1 MKKNIHRFVRISILL
16 IICGFCQPLHI
27 ISFAE
32 KISIFSA
39 KLFSLTGITISEN
52 LGVKSSIIDEK
63 FASINQN
70 KISISLHEHFT
81 KNAISALI
89 FENKWVKLGAYS
101 DNFNE
106 KKYQNFQLKSALLYT
121 GIYPEVYTSK
131 ADRLLPPPNHF
142 SHFSHYLDDLH
153 IYDFQL
159 FMVISGLTLGGIAI
173 FIYQAKYT
181 ANQLKQKKN
190 DFATQSYLNKF
201 AIKTVKNSR
210 IIHPLITDSQI
221 ILDASGRIQF
231 IAENLLVK
239 LGYNA
244 DELLNNNVNAILGK
258 SDFLFQQNQNIE
270 VKIPEIKQIK
280 KKLKTKQGE
289 KIIALIY
296 WAKIHKNNKL
306 KGVFLLIKDITD
318 SHHLQEA
325 RRNEKKFYQLAET
338 VPIATFIYQDKQ
350 FVYVNSAMETLTGYG
365 KNTLLAMNCW
375 QVIHPDFHQ
384 KIKKSLQHKK
394 NTQQP
399 VTWRGEI
406 KMLTQAGEER
416 WVDFTVKLIKFDR
429 KVGLL
434 GTAFDL
440 SDRKKM
446 ERTIKGS
453 EERYRNLIELSP
465 AAIFVHKKGKLV
477 FVNPTA
483 LKLLGTRNSK
493 LVLGQP
499 LQKFWLE
506 DYKALIQSQFK
517 QASQNN
523 GILDPVEH
531 QLIRV
536 DGHRIQMASTFTPV
550 IYEGEPA
557 IMTTGIDIT
566 ERKQA
571 EQALRESEAR
581 YKQLLGSVTDYIY
594 TVRVKH
600 GKAIATEHGHG
611 CIAVTGYSP
620 EEYQADPQ
628 LWYEIV
634 YSEDLEPVRNQTAQI
649 LTEGKAEPLEHRIIH
664 KNGELRWVR
673 NTPVV
678 RKDAHGQIVSYDGL
692 ISDITERKHAEE
704 KVNYQAF
711 HDLLTGLPN
720 RALYNQRLLEAL
732 TKAQHQGHH
741 LAVMFLDLDRFKT
754 INDTL
759 GHAIGDLLLQQ
770 VAQRICHCLRQND
783 TLSRWGGDEFTLL
796 LPQIHTP
803 DDAVHVAQRIIA
815 ALKPVFDLD
824 GHPLHITTSIGMAVY
839 PQDGQDM
846 ETLLGNA
853 DVALYQA
860 KEQRSTYRMYSAT
873 MNSQASELLAL
884 QNSLHAALERGEIQV
899 HYQPQ
904 VNVKTRK
911 IFGMEALVR
920 WQHPE
925 FGLVPPS
932 RFIPLAEETGLI
944 VEIGE
949 WVLRNACEQ
958 NQSWLQAGFSPI
970 RMGVNL
976 SARQFQEANLVEMVG
991 ETLAR
996 TGLPADLLELE
1007 ITETIAMQNVE
1018 WTGKVLGQLQSLGV
1032 HLSMDDF
1039 GTGYSSLSYLQKFP
1053 FHSLKVDRS
1062 FVRDISIDEQ
1072 DRAIAQAVIA
1082 LGRAL
1087 NLRVIA
1093 EGVETVEQL
1102 EVLRGMHCED
1112 MQGFLFS
1119 PPIPALQATK
1129 LLTKYNHHHRQHTA

>member
-1 MKKNIHRFVRISILL
+1 MKKKSPSFFLINISL
-16 IICGFCQPLHI
+16 IICLAGFGILNIFLTKITRIPLTQKENSKKTANIAKIIEFLSWTSETHKRGNINEHI
-27 ISFAE
+27 NYSADLPKFHHF
-32 KISIFSA
+32 KIIKPTQLPILVNYF
-39 KLFSLTGITISEN
+39 KEN
-52 LGVKSSIIDEK
+52 QQII
-63 FASINQN
+63 N
-70 KISISLHEHFT
+70 
-81 KNAISALI
+81 LI
-89 FENKWVKLGAYS
+89 FCLNLSIVANWIFWKLS
-101 DNFNE
+101 ERKNSQID
-106 KKYQNFQLKSALLYT
+106 T
-121 GIYPEVYTSK
+121 P
-131 ADRLLPPPNHF
+131 
-142 SHFSHYLDDLH
+142 
-153 IYDFQL
+153 
-159 FMVISGLTLGGIAI
+159 
-173 FIYQAKYT
+173 
-181 ANQLKQKKN
+181 QK
-190 DFATQSYLNKF
+190 YLNQI
-201 AIKTVKNSR
+201 ANMTLKNYR
-210 IIHPLITDSQI
+210 MVHPLIMDSQI
-221 ILDASGRIQF
+221 ILDHSGQIKF
-231 IAENLLVK
+231 IANNLLMK
-239 LGYNA
+239 LGYSLE
-244 DELLNNNVNAILGK
+244 ELLNKKVNIILGK
-258 SDFLFQQNQNIE
+258 SDFLFFTPQPDSDKQFNQIQ
-270 VKIPEIKQIK
+270 KS
-280 KKLKTKQGE
+280 LKTKKGQ
-289 KIIALIY
+289 KIIALVN
-296 WAKIHKNNKL
+296 WATFPENNKVN
-306 KGVFLLIKDITD
+306 GVILSIKDITD
-318 SHHLQEA
+318 YHNWQQA
-325 RRNEKKFYQLAET
+325 RRNEKKFYKLAEIVT
-338 VPIATFIYQDKQ
+338 IATFIEQDQKL
-350 FVYVNSAMETLTGYG
+350 VYVNSAMETLTGYS
-365 KNTLLAMNCW
+365 KKTLLNMNSW

-384 KIKKSLQHKK
+384 QIKKSLHYKK
-394 NTQQP
+394 NNQQP
-399 VTWRGEI
+399 LTWRGEI
-406 KMLTQAGEER
+406 KMLTEKGEEK
-416 WVDFTVKLIKFDR
+416 WVDFTVNLIKLDG

-446 ERTIKGS
+446 EEAIKSS

-477 FVNPTA
+477 FVNPAA
-483 LKLLGTRNSK
+483 LKLLGTRNYQ
-493 LVLGQP
+493 LVIGQP

-517 QASQNN
+517 KASQNN
-523 GILDPVEH
+523 GILDPIEH
-531 QLIRV
+531 QLIQV
-536 DGHRIQMASTFTPV
+536 DGNRIHLASTFTPV

-594 TVRVKH
+594 TVRVKNNQ
-600 GKAIATEHGHG
+600 AIAIAHGHG
-611 CIAVTGYSP
+611 CVAVTGYTP
-620 EEYQADPQ
+620 EEYRADPQ

-634 YSEDLEPVRNQTAQI
+634 YAEDLEAVKNQTAQI
-649 LTEGKAEPLEHRIIH
+649 LKEGKAEPLEHRIIH

-678 RKDAHGQIVSYDGL
+678 RKDTQGKIISYDGL

-720 RALYNQRLLEAL
+720 RSLYNQRLLEAL

-770 VAQRICHCLRQND
+770 VAQRISRCLRPND
-783 TLSRWGGDEFTLL
+783 ILSRWGGDEFTLL

-803 DDAVHVAQRIIA
+803 ENAVHVAQRIIA
-815 ALKPVFDLD
+815 ALKPVFHLN
-824 GHPLHITTSIGMAVY
+824 GHSLHITTSIGIAVY
-839 PQDGQDM
+839 PQNGQDM

-860 KEQRSTYRMYSAT
+860 KEQRSTYRLYSAA
-873 MNSQASELLAL
+873 MNSQASELLTL

-899 HYQPQ
+899 YYQPQ
-904 VNVKTRK
+904 VNVKTRR
-911 IFGMEALVR
+911 IVGMEALVR

-925 FGLVPPS
+925 FGLVSPG

-970 RMGVNL
+970 RIGVNL
-976 SARQFQEANLVEMVG
+976 SARQFQEANLVEMVR
-991 ETLAR
+991 EILAK
-996 TGLPADLLELE
+996 TGLSADLLELE

-1053 FHSLKVDRS
+1053 FHSLKLDQS
-1062 FVRDISIDEQ
+1062 FVRDISVDQQ

-1102 EVLRGMHCED
+1102 EVLRRMHCED

-1129 LLTKYNHHHRQHTA
+1129 LLTKYNHHQQQHTA

>member
-1 MKKNIHRFVRISILL
+1 MIFQWFLTMKQKAQRLFRLSILL
-16 IICGFCQPLHI
+16 ILFGFCQPLHLI
-27 ISFAE
+27 NFE
-32 KISIFSA
+32 RNFQIFSS
-39 KLFSLTGITISEN
+39 KLFSLPRISLSEFFLTRTNLVNFELSLLNGQPAEKLPTFRVAESDPNQKYKLLQNLVQSSGRLENLISHHFQVFLISVGLILGTIAIAIQQKHSAKAISDKPRDIQAKKYLDRLGNYPLKKLTEIYPIISEN
-52 LGVKSSIIDEK
+52 QII
-63 FASINQN
+63 INSAGLIQFVGD
-70 KISISLHEHFT
+70 KLLHE
-81 KNAISALI
+81 
-89 FENKWVKLGAYS
+89 LGY
-101 DNFNE
+101 
-106 KKYQNFQLKSALLYT
+106 
-121 GIYPEVYTSK
+121 IP
-131 ADRLLPPPNHF
+131 
-142 SHFSHYLDDLH
+142 
-153 IYDFQL
+153 
-159 FMVISGLTLGGIAI
+159 
-173 FIYQAKYT
+173 
-181 ANQLKQKKN
+181 
-190 DFATQSYLNKF
+190 
-201 AIKTVKNSR
+201 
-210 IIHPLITDSQI
+210 
-221 ILDASGRIQF
+221 
-231 IAENLLVK
+231 ENLLGK
-239 LGYNA
+239 HINY
-244 DELLNNNVNAILGK
+244 ILGK
-258 SDFLFQQNQNIE
+258 SDFIFTSQGKE
-270 VKIPEIKQIK
+270 KEEKSGHEIKK
-280 KKLKTKQGE
+280 TLKGKQGD
-289 KIIALIY
+289 KIIALLS
-296 WAKIHKNNKL
+296 WSFLRKNNQNY
-306 KGVFLLIKDITD
+306 GVILWAKDITKY
-318 SHHLQEA
+318 HELQA
-325 RRNEKKFYQLAET
+325 AKRNEKKFYQLAET

-365 KNTLLAMNCW
+365 KSTLLTMNCW

-394 NTQQP
+394 NSQQP
-399 VTWRGEI
+399 VTWKGEV
-406 KMLTQAGEER
+406 KMLTKTGEER
-416 WVDFTVKLIKFDR
+416 WVDFTVNLIKFDR

-440 SDRKKM
+440 SDRKEM
-446 ERTIKGS
+446 EKTIKGS
-453 EERYRNLIELSP
+453 EERYRHLIELSP

-483 LKLLGTRNSK
+483 LKLLGTGNSK
-493 LVLGQP
+493 LVLGKP
-499 LQKFWLE
+499 LKKFWLE
-506 DYKALIQSQFK
+506 DYKPLIQAQFK

-523 GILDPVEH
+523 GTQDPIEH
-531 QLIRV
+531 ELVRI
-536 DGHRIQMASTFTPV
+536 DGHKIQMASTFTPV

-594 TVRVKH
+594 TVRVKN
-600 GKAIATEHGHG
+600 GKAIATDHGHG
-611 CIAVTGYSP
+611 CIAVTGYTP
-620 EEYQADPQ
+620 AEYQGNPH
-628 LWYEIV
+628 LWDEIV
-634 YSEDLEPVRNQTAQI
+634 YSEDLEAVRQQTAQI

-678 RKDAHGQIVSYDGL
+678 RKNSHGEIVSYDGL

-732 TKAQHQGHH
+732 TKAQHHGYH

-770 VAQRICHCLRQND
+770 VAQRVSRCLRQHD

-824 GHPLHITTSIGMAVY
+824 GHQLHISTSIGMAVY

-873 MNSQASELLAL
+873 MNSEASELLTL
-884 QNSLHAALERGEIQV
+884 QNSLHAALERGEIHV

-911 IFGMEALVR
+911 IVGMEALVR

-949 WVLRNACEQ
+949 WVLRSACQQ
-958 NQSWLQAGFSPI
+958 NQSWLQAGFSPL

-976 SARQFQEANLVEMVG
+976 SARQFQEPNVVQRVAEILS
-991 ETLAR
+991 A
-996 TGLPADLLELE
+996 TGLPANLLELE

-1018 WTGKVLGQLQSLGV
+1018 WTGKVLGELESLGV

-1053 FHSLKVDRS
+1053 FHSLKVDKS
-1062 FVRDISIDEQ
+1062 FVQDIGIDEQ

-1102 EVLRGMHCED
+1102 EVLRRMHCED

-1119 PPIPALQATK
+1119 RPIPALQATK
-1129 LLTKYNHHHRQHTA
+1129 LLTKYNHHHRQLMA

>member
-1 MKKNIHRFVRISILL
+1 MIFLKQKL
-16 IICGFCQPLHI
+16 IFT
-27 ISFAE
+27 E
-32 KISIFSA
+32 KIFSFNQIKIPEIFGSD
-39 KLFSLTGITISEN
+39 LSLNDRNDAGDHR
-52 LGVKSSIIDEK
+52 L
-63 FASINQN
+63 
-70 KISISLHEHFT
+70 ISISWHQSLQEL
-81 KNAISALI
+81 AISALI
-89 FENKWVKLGAYS
+89 FQKLSLNLGGYP
-101 DNFNE
+101 DRLTE
-106 KKYQNFQLKSALLYT
+106 KSYQNIQLESVPLST
-121 GIYPEVYTSK
+121 VTEPESSTSK
-131 ADRLLPPPNHF
+131 SDRLLPPPNHF
-142 SHFSHYLDDLH
+142 SHYLDNLH

-173 FIYQAKYT
+173 FIYQAKYP

-190 DFATQSYLNKF
+190 DSATQKYLNKI
-201 AIKTVKNSR
+201 ARKTVKNHR
-210 IIHPLITDSQI
+210 IIHPLITDSQM
-221 ILDASGRIQF
+221 ILDASGKIQF

-239 LGYNA
+239 LGYTA
-244 DELLNNNVNAILGK
+244 EELLNKKVNIILGK
-258 SDFLFQQNQNIE
+258 SDFLFHHSQSEAVNFTDE
-270 VKIPEIKQIK
+270 FKPIK
-280 KKLKTKQGE
+280 KNLKSKQGE
-289 KIIALIY
+289 KIVALVY
-296 WAKIHKNNKL
+296 WAKIQAKDKL

-318 SHHLQEA
+318 SHQLPEA

-338 VPIATFIYQDKQ
+338 VPVATFIYQDKQ
-350 FVYVNSAMETLTGYG
+350 FVYVNSAMETLTGYS
-365 KNTLLAMNCW
+365 KTTLSAMNCW

-406 KMLTQAGEER
+406 KMLTQTGEER

-446 ERTIKGS
+446 EQTIKGS
-453 EERYRNLIELSP
+453 EERYRHLIELSP

-493 LVLGQP
+493 LVIGQP

-506 DYKALIQSQFK
+506 DYKPLIQAQFK

-531 QLIRV
+531 QLTRV
-536 DGHRIQMASTFTPV
+536 DGDRIQMASTFTPV

-594 TVRVKH
+594 TVKVKH

-611 CIAVTGYSP
+611 CIAVTGYTP

-770 VAQRICHCLRQND
+770 VAQRICHCLRQHD
-783 TLSRWGGDEFTLL
+783 ILSRWGGDEFTLL

-839 PQDGQDM
+839 PQNGQDM

-873 MNSQASELLAL
+873 MNSQASELLTL

-911 IFGMEALVR
+911 IVGMEALVR

-976 SARQFQEANLVEMVG
+976 SARQFQEANLVERVG
-991 ETLAR
+991 EILAI

-1119 PPIPALQATK
+1119 PPIPGLQATK